1 MDLDSYALFY
11 KSVLSANVD
20 NFFND
25 DGESYPAEKV
35 DELRTTL
42 EKRANIFLER
52 VYLNEPTEYD
62 IVKLRR
68 RYASPSV
75 KNAGT
80 TVLSDDFRRDVLVR
94 LGGELKKYW
103 GVDVGS
109 VA

>member
-1 MDLDSYALFY
+1 MDRDSYALFY
-11 KSVLSANVD
+11 KSVLSAKVD

-35 DELRTTL
+35 GELRTTL
-42 EKRANIFLER
+42 EKRANIFLKR

-62 IVKLRR
+62 IAMLRR
-68 RYASPSV
+68 RNAPPIV
-75 KNAGT
+75 KSEGT

-94 LGGELKKYW
+94 LRGELKNYW

-109 VA
+109 VV